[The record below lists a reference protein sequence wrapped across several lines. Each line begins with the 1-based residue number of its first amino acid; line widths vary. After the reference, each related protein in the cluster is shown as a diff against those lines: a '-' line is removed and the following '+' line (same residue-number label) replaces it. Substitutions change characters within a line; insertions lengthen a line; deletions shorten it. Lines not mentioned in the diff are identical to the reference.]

1 MSEIFVYVKA
11 EAGKKIFV
19 GSFDDIS
26 TIERDVRFAL
36 SNKNLTQYKSK
47 VFMLIGTETYQ
58 VKL

>member
-11 EAGKKIFV
+11 EAGKKTFV

>member
-26 TIERDVRFAL
+26 TIERDVLFAL
-36 SNKNLTQYKSK
+36 SNKNLTQYKNK

-58 VKL
+58 IKL

>member
-1 MSEIFVYVKA
+1 MEIFVYVKA

-26 TIERDVRFAL
+26 TIERDIQFAL
-36 SNKNLTQYKSK
+36 IEKKITQYKSK

>member
-19 GSFDDIS
+19 GLFEDIS

-36 SNKNLTQYKSK
+36 SDKNLTQYKNK

-58 VKL
+58 IKL

>member
-26 TIERDVRFAL
+26 TIERDIQFAL
-36 SNKNLTQYKSK
+36 IEKKITQYKSK

>member
-1 MSEIFVYVKA
+1 MEIFVYVKV

-26 TIERDVRFAL
+26 TIERDIQFAL
-36 SNKNLTQYKSK
+36 IEKKITQYKSK